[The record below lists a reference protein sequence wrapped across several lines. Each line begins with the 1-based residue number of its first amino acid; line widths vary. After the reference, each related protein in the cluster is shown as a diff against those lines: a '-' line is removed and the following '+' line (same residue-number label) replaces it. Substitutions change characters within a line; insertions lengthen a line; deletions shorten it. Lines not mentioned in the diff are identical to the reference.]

1 MSFSHG
7 SKKDQHLPHEED
19 NEDEDGSLVEIRV
32 HTALVMTN
40 DHHQS
45 SSQNNQKVQQ
55 TVEDG
60 RKNIPR
66 SIIRRWGWSIGGW
79 RSCGRRC
86 NICRGRLDSDIRLV
100 ALMIFQPT
108 EIQVENVKLC

>member
-1 MSFSHG
+1 
-7 SKKDQHLPHEED
+7 
-19 NEDEDGSLVEIRV
+19 
-32 HTALVMTN
+32 MTN

-45 SSQNNQKVQQ
+45 SSQNYQKVQQ
-55 TVEDG
+55 AVEDG

-66 SIIRRWGWSIGGW
+66 SIILRWGWRSCEL

>member
-1 MSFSHG
+1 M
-7 SKKDQHLPHEED
+7 
-19 NEDEDGSLVEIRV
+19 
-32 HTALVMTN
+32 AN

-45 SSQNNQKVQQ
+45 SSQNYQKVQQ
-55 TVEDG
+55 AVEDG

-66 SIIRRWGWSIGGW
+66 SIIRRWGW